1 MTQPFH
7 DFSLEAFWED
17 SEYTCS
23 SYVGQPITAQM
34 IADCEKQLGYI
45 LPKSLIHLLENQN
58 GGVPN
63 NTNFPTQERTSWAE
77 DHVAITGIFGCDSSK
92 TYSLC
97 GSLGGEFMKEEWEYP
112 DIGVYICDCPSGGHD
127 MIALDYRECCKQGEH
142 GEPSVVHVDQESDYK
157 ITYLAPNFET
167 FIRGLVH
174 DDVYDTSEEDLKQSL
189 EMIASGKFSSVLQ
202 SLIELQP
209 DYDFASVIR
218 ETCKTIADQK
228 GYFALHADELSLLIY
243 DIQFYLMSSN
253 QRLRKDIEYLEK
265 YPSMMVFSDGEF
277 NTGGYAPDFI
287 KDWLS
292 TRMANK
298 QILKKG
304 MRKRLCFSEQYIQQL
319 LKHDSVKRHLR

>member
-7 DFSLEAFWED
+7 DYSLEAFWED
-17 SEYTCS
+17 SEYASS
-23 SYVGQPITAQM
+23 SYVGQAITAQM

-63 NTNFPTQERTSWAE
+63 NTNFPTLERTSWAE

-112 DIGVYICDCPSGGHD
+112 DIGVYICDCPSAGHD
-127 MIALDYRECCKQGEH
+127 MIALDYRACGKQ
-142 GEPSVVHVDQESDYK
+142 GEPSVVHVDQENDYQ
-157 ITYLAPNFET
+157 ITPLAPDFES
-167 FIRGLVH
+167 FVRGLVH
-174 DDVYDTSEEDLKQSL
+174 DDIFDTSEDDLEQSL
-189 EMIASGKFSSVLQ
+189 EMISNGHFSSVLQ
-202 SLIELQP
+202 ELLDHHP
-209 DYDFASVIR
+209 EYDFAGVIR
-218 ETCKTIADQK
+218 ETCKALSKEK
-228 GYFALHADELSLLIY
+228 GYFALHADELSYLIY

-319 LKHDSVKRHLR
+319 LKHDLMKRHLR